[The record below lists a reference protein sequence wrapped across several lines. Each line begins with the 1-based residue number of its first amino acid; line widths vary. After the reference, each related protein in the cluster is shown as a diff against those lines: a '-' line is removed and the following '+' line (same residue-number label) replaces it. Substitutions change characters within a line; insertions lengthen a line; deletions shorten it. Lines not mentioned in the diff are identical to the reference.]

1 MISSTA
7 FSRPVRWTLRL
18 LWACG
23 LGGLVVFTAAAV
35 GGPGDPG
42 SDAYQALYMALYLVA
57 GALCLLRAL
66 LVAQQRLTWAAFG
79 VAMCCSAAAVGWI
92 VVLDGLYST
101 PDLSWNDALSLT
113 FHGASFVALVTLMR
127 SGLTR
132 FHGSVWVDVAVGA
145 LAIAA
150 IAATLLVRPIVASTD
165 GSLIEVATNLAFPLF
180 DVLIV
185 SVVFAVFV
193 INDGRPGR
201 VWLLLGAGWVLHAI
215 ADTLYTYQVANG
227 TYASAGPIDATWPP
241 LVLLIAFAAWQRP
254 VLARRVWERG
264 LGALALTISFAGVG
278 LFVLTYGHWHD
289 IDDAAVVLATLTL
302 LCAFVWGVVT
312 FGGMSALA
320 RSREM
325 LLSHQSILNA
335 AGDGIVGI
343 DADGIITFANP
354 AAASMVGYGLD
365 ELVEHDLHSL
375 LHHTK
380 ADGSPYVREDC
391 PVLASLGDGSIRR
404 CDDDVYWRK
413 DETWFAVSYTST
425 PLVDGSRT
433 TGAVVVFRDV
443 TAHRESQRAKD
454 QFISIVS
461 HELRTPLTSV
471 RASLG
476 LLESGALGPLPGEG
490 TRMIQIAVRNT
501 DRLVRL
507 INDLLDLGR
516 FDSETMLLR
525 RGPCD
530 AAELVARAIE
540 AVTALAIEA
549 GVTLEVDA
557 LPAGFTADADRLIQT
572 LTNLISNAVKF
583 SAPGATVWIAAERRH
598 DEIRFAI
605 SDRGRGIPTHKLETI
620 FGRFVQVDASDAR
633 RKGGTG
639 LGLAICRSIVEQ
651 HGGVIWAESRPGEGS
666 VLTFLIPADA
676 PATQA
681 VTATLPL
688 RDEAYPPSLETDR
701 EMETA
706 HEAQAHPAGR

>member
-1 MISSTA
+1 MISAAT
-7 FSRPVRWTLRL
+7 FSRPVRWALRL

-23 LGGLVVFTAAAV
+23 LGGMAVFATAAL
-35 GGPGDPG
+35 GGPGDPH
-42 SDAYQALYMALYLVA
+42 SDAYQALYVALYVIA
-57 GALCLLRAL
+57 GVLCLLRAL
-66 LVAQQRLTWAAFG
+66 LVARQRLTWTAFG
-79 VAMCCSAAAVGWI
+79 IAMCCSAAAVGWT
-92 VVLDGLYST
+92 VPLGDLYS
-101 PDLSWNDALSLT
+101 PPGLSWRDALSLI
-113 FHGASFVALVTLMR
+113 FHGASFVGLLSLMR

-145 LAIAA
+145 LAISA
-150 IAATLLVRPIVASTD
+150 ISATVLVRPIVAGTD
-165 GSLIEVATNLAFPLF
+165 GSVIAVATNLAFPLL
-180 DVLIV
+180 DLLIV

-193 INDGRPGR
+193 INDWRPGR
-201 VWLLLGAGWVLHAI
+201 VWLALGAAWVLLAI
-215 ADTLYTYQVANG
+215 ADTLHTYQAANG
-227 TYASAGPIDATWPP
+227 TYAAAGPIDASWPP
-241 LVLLIAFAAWQRP
+241 LLLLIAFAAWQRP
-254 VLARRVWERG
+254 VLASRAWERG

-278 LFVLTYGHWHD
+278 LFVLAFGHWHD

-320 RSREM
+320 RSRE
-325 LLSHQSILNA
+325 LLVAHQSILNA

-343 DADGIITFANP
+343 DADGVITFANP
-354 AAASMVGYGLD
+354 AAATMVGWGLQD
-365 ELVEHDLHSL
+365 LVARDLHSL

-380 ADGSPYVREDC
+380 ADGSAYARDEC
-391 PVLASLGDGSIRR
+391 PMLASLVDGSIHH
-404 CDDDVYWRK
+404 CDRDVYWRK
-413 DETWFAVSYTST
+413 DGTSFAVSYTST
-425 PLVDGSRT
+425 PLVEGSRA

-443 TAHRESQRAKD
+443 TARRESERAKD
-454 QFISIVS
+454 EFVSIVS

-490 TRMIQIAVRNT
+490 MRMVEIAVRNT
-501 DRLVRL
+501 DRLVCL

-516 FDSETMLLR
+516 FDSETMQLR
-525 RGPCD
+525 RAPCD
-530 AAELVARAIE
+530 AVDLIARATE
-540 AVTALAIEA
+540 AVTALAFDA

-557 LPAGFTADADRLIQT
+557 RPATFTADADRLVQT

-583 SAPGATVWIAAERRH
+583 SAPGATVRIAAERRH

-605 SDRGRGIPTHKLETI
+605 SDGGRGIPTHKLETI
-620 FGRFVQVDASDAR
+620 FERFVQVDASDAR
-633 RKGGTG
+633 EKGGTG

-651 HGGVIWAESRPGEGS
+651 HGGVIWAQSRPGEGS

-681 VTATLPL
+681 VAATTP
-688 RDEAYPPSLETDR
+688 RDRAYPPSFDTAP